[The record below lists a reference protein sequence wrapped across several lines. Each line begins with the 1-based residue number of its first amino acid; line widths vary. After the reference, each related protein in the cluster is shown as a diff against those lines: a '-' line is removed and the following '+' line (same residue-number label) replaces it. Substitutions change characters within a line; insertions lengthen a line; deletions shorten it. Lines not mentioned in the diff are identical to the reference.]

1 MILAFEFA
9 SNHVKAAALIFI
21 ISEPCPALAQGFS
34 YSLAFWQKIRAK
46 LAAEPVE
53 TIPQLPRPGGA
64 FSYVMLAATSL
75 YKFGRM
81 IKRALG
87 TVLLFALIA
96 GGLSAGVIWIAFDVS
111 SFDQFLEVVRSLW
124 STLLKLLAR

>member
-1 MILAFEFA
+1 
-9 SNHVKAAALIFI
+9 
-21 ISEPCPALAQGFS
+21 
-34 YSLAFWQKIRAK
+34 
-46 LAAEPVE
+46 
-53 TIPQLPRPGGA
+53 
-64 FSYVMLAATSL
+64 MLAATSL